1 MQQYNTQY
9 GTIFAVREYKGHPAI
24 MLRAEHKPDDW
35 SLSSMIEPF
44 TPGAWTAEELQAQL
58 DNWAAVKGWRSVE
71 DPAGSETREIADRMC
86 TSVNSARGRMRSYMK
101 HRSDEFVGVEDKRG
115 RKRKRECT

>member
-1 MQQYNTQY
+1 MQQYKTQY

-58 DNWAAVKGWRSVE
+58 SNWAAVKGWRSVE

-86 TSVNSARGRMRSYMK
+86 TSVNSARGAHEK
-101 HRSDEFVGVEDKRG
+101 LHETPADEFVGVEDKRG
-115 RKRKRECT
+115 RK

>member
-1 MQQYNTQY
+1 MQQYKTQC

-24 MLRAEHKPDDW
+24 MLMAEHKPEDW

-101 HRSDEFVGVEDKRG
+101 HLPDEFVGVEDKRG
-115 RKRKRECT
+115 RK